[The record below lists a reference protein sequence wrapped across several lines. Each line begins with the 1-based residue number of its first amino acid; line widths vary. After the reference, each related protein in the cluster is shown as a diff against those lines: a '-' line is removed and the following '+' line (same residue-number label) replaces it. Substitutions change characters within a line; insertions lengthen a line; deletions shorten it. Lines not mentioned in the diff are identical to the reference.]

1 MQRTIVL
8 LVFFT
13 LSTSVA
19 RADEIPVRTITTSG
33 NADVRVTPDEVEV
46 VLGVETRDKN
56 LLIAKKANDERLRKI
71 EDAIAKLKI
80 DPKNVQTDYIN
91 IEPNYRSD
99 DRAEPVLYHVRRS
112 LAVTLKDTSKFPALL
127 TDTLQAG
134 ANQVHSVHFRT
145 TELRK
150 HRDHA
155 RTMAIQA
162 AREKAIALARE
173 LGQKVGKPRSIQEG
187 GSDWLHRG
195 GFWGRGYGQM
205 AQNVVQNAPSSTSDS
220 PAGLLLGQ
228 ISVSADITVVFDLE

>member
-13 LSTSVA
+13 LRASVA
-19 RADEIPVRTITTSG
+19 RADETPVRTITTSG

-46 VLGVETRDKN
+46 VLEVETRDKN

-91 IEPNYRSD
+91 IEPNYRND

-112 LAVTLKDTSKFPALL
+112 LEVILKDTSKFPALL
-127 TDTLQAG
+127 ADTLQAG
-134 ANQVHSVHFRT
+134 AHGVRSVNSRT

-195 GFWGRGYGQM
+195 DFWGGGYGQM
-205 AQNVVQNAPSSTSDS
+205 AQNVVQNAPSSMSDS

-228 ISVSADITVVFDLE
+228 ISVSADITVVFELE